1 MTDLLVKKFV
11 PNYESVQSPEVRTA
25 YGKLSG
31 IVGIICNILMFAG
44 KLAAG
49 LFSGSVSITADAFN
63 NLSDASSS
71 IISLIGF
78 KLAGMPPDR
87 EHPYGHGRYEYL
99 SGLVVSALVIAIGI
113 ELFMSGVRKILSPE
127 PVEFGILPAAVLI
140 VSSGLKLWMM
150 MFNTK
155 LGHRISSG
163 ALLATA
169 ADSRGDVI
177 SSCAVLVSAL
187 LSKLTGFELDGYA
200 AVAVSAFIIISG
212 IGLVRETLD
221 PILGKAPDAET
232 VRGIRDKIL
241 SYPGVLGIHD
251 LIVHDYGPGRTF
263 ASVHVEM
270 SAETDPLESHDIIDN
285 IEKDFFD
292 NRQLQLIVHYDPIV
306 TNDPE
311 VERLRNY
318 LHEHLH
324 EIGQGL
330 SFHDLRLVR
339 GATHSNVIFDCIMPY
354 GMKMSESE
362 LREAITELVRRKDSS
377 YNCVITVDRDFC
389 PEK

>member
-49 LFSGSVSITADAFN
+49 FFSGSVSITADAFN

-150 MFNTK
+150 LFNTK
-155 LGHRISSG
+155 LGRRISSG

-187 LSKLTGFELDGYA
+187 LSKLTDFELDGYA

-232 VRGIRDKIL
+232 VRDIRDKIL

-311 VERLRNY
+311 VEGLRNY

-324 EIGQGL
+324 EIGKGL

-354 GMKMSESE
+354 EMKMSESE
-362 LREAITELVRRKDSS
+362 LREAITELVRRKDPS

>member
-49 LFSGSVSITADAFN
+49 FFSGSVSITADAFN

-150 MFNTK
+150 LFNTK
-155 LGHRISSG
+155 LGRRISSG

-187 LSKLTGFELDGYA
+187 LSKLTDFELDGYA

-292 NRQLQLIVHYDPIV
+292 KHQLQLIVHYDPIV

-311 VERLRNY
+311 VEGLRNY

-354 GMKMSESE
+354 EMKMSESE
-362 LREAITELVRRKDSS
+362 LREAITELVRRKDPS

>member
-150 MFNTK
+150 LFNTK
-155 LGHRISSG
+155 LGRRISSG

-187 LSKLTGFELDGYA
+187 LSKLTDFELDGYA

-292 NRQLQLIVHYDPIV
+292 KHQLQLIVHYDPIV

-311 VERLRNY
+311 VEGLRNY

-354 GMKMSESE
+354 EMKMSESE
-362 LREAITELVRRKDSS
+362 LREAITELVRRKDPS